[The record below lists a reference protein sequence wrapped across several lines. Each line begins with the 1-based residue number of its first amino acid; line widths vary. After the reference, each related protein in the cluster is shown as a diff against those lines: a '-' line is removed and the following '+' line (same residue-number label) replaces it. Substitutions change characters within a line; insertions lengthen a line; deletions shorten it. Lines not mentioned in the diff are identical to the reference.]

1 MSDSYRVVSSQS
13 WFSRIGQSIKSV
25 LVGLVF
31 FVAAFPL
38 LFWNESRAVQTA
50 RSLKEGAGAVVS
62 VPADKVDPANEGRL
76 VHVSGPVTAE
86 GALTDEQ
93 FGVSAEALKLV
104 RRVEMYQWTEKKSS
118 EEQKKLGGGSE
129 TVTTYDYQ
137 KEWSDEAVDSA
148 AFEQPGGHENP
159 GAFPV
164 ESQTLTAEPITL
176 GAFTLSAEQVEKL
189 GGEVDL
195 PVGEEQAAAVPDE
208 QKEGLQLDNGRF
220 YLGENPASP
229 KIGDARISFQVVNPG
244 PRSLVARQVGDTF
257 EAYPTQAGDDILLL
271 EEGTKSAA
279 AMFQTAQ
286 DANRTL
292 TWILRAVGFIVMFL
306 GLLLIF
312 KPIAVFADVVPL
324 VGTILGAGL
333 GLFSF
338 LTALFLSLVT
348 IAISWIFVRPLL
360 GLLLLAVALGAIAWL
375 ISVGVK
381 KKKARAATA
390 AVPPPPPLPSPA

>member
-1 MSDSYRVVSSQS
+1 VSDSYREVSSQS

-38 LFWNESRAVQTA
+38 LFWNESRAIQTA
-50 RSLKEGAGAVVS
+50 RSLKEGAGAVIS

-76 VHVSGPVTAE
+76 VHLSGPVTAD
-86 GALTDEQ
+86 GTLTDDQ
-93 FGVSAEALKLV
+93 YGVSAEALKLI
-104 RRVEMYQWTEKKSS
+104 RHVEMYQWVEEKKS
-118 EEQKKLGGGSE
+118 EEKKKLGGGTE
-129 TVTTYDYQ
+129 TVTTYDYK
-137 KEWSDEAVDSA
+137 KEWSDDAVDSA
-148 AFEQPGGHENP
+148 SFRHPEGHENP
-159 GAFPV
+159 GALPV

-176 GAFTLSAEQVEKL
+176 GAFTLAPEQVEKL

-195 PVGEEQAAAVPDE
+195 PVGEEQAAQIPEE
-208 QKEGLQLDNGRF
+208 QSEGVQVDNGRF

-229 KIGDARISFQVVNPG
+229 QIGDARISFQVVKPG

-257 EAYPTQAGDDILLL
+257 EAYSTKAGDAILLL
-271 EEGTKSAA
+271 EDGTKSAA

-286 DANRTL
+286 DANRTM
-292 TWILRAVGFIVMFL
+292 TWILRGVGFIVMFL

-333 GLFSF
+333 GFFSF

-348 IAISWIFVRPLL
+348 IAISWIVVRPVLGI
-360 GLLLLAVALGAIAWL
+360 GLLVVALAAIAWL
-375 ISVGVK
+375 ISIGVK
-381 KKKARAATA
+381 KKKIRAAL
-390 AVPPPPPLPSPA
+390 PPLPVPAT